1 MERTLTEAFVC
12 LIIGLAFVVA
22 PMHNVFAQESL
33 VEDTYRLGPGD
44 LIVIDV
50 FGEDDLSMEVML
62 TDTGVINYPFLGEL
76 QVEDLTVGE
85 LENVLLGGLKGPYL
99 VDPDITV
106 TIKQYRSVYLTGE
119 VAEPGGFPY
128 QPGLT
133 VEKAIAMAG
142 GFTERASRN
151 KIEVKRGNN
160 TNGES
165 VRVSLTDPVRPGD
178 IITVRQSFF

>member
-1 MERTLTEAFVC
+1 MKTILAVTFVYLLTGLGSV
-12 LIIGLAFVVA
+12 IGPLSAA
-22 PMHNVFAQESL
+22 AAQEPV
-33 VEDTYRLGPGD
+33 VEDAYQLGPGD

-50 FGEDDLSMEVML
+50 FGEEDLSMEVML
-62 TDTGVINYPFLGEL
+62 ADTGVINYPFLGEL

-106 TIKQYRSVYLTGE
+106 TIKKYRSVYLTGE
-119 VAEPGGFPY
+119 VEEPGGFPY

-133 VEKAIAMAG
+133 VEKAIALAG

-151 KIEVKRGNN
+151 KIEVKRGDDPNAD
-160 TNGES
+160 S
-165 VRVSLTDPVRPGD
+165 QRVRLTDPVQPGD
-178 IITVRQSFF
+178 IITVQQSFF